1 MRKRLDSF
9 LSVDDDELPDS
20 MLNKLKELMPSA
32 SKLLPEMS
40 SPRLIK
46 THLPIRLMPHDTLAK
61 GCRIVYVA
69 RCPKDVIVSLFHFG
83 KIPGFGYIG
92 TFDEFA
98 EFFMRDLRRS

>member
-1 MRKRLDSF
+1 MNDVGF
-9 LSVDDDELPDS
+9 PDS
-20 MLNKLKELMPSA
+20 MLNKLKELIPSA
-32 SKLLPEMS
+32 SKLLAKMS

-69 RCPKDVIVSLFHFG
+69 RYPEDVIVSLFYFA
-83 KIPGFGYIG
+83 KIPGFGYTG